1 MLVLS
6 GLSLA
11 IWLYLVFARG
21 GFWLA
26 AEREADAPAPAVWPE
41 VVAVVPARDEAES
54 IGTTVGSLLAQD
66 YPGRLRIVL
75 VDDESTDGTAEVAR
89 GASGAS
95 GRLDIVAGTPTPPGW
110 TGKLWALAQGV
121 AAAGEPR
128 YLLLTDADIA
138 YGPGALAGLVAR
150 SEAEGLALNS
160 LMARL
165 ACESFPERFA
175 IPAFIFFFQ
184 MLYPFAWVNAPGAR
198 TAAAAG
204 GCMLVR
210 REALAAA
217 GGIAAI
223 RGALIDDCALAKLL
237 KARGAIRLSLAERV
251 TSLRRYRDLSEIR
264 RMVVRSAYAQL
275 NYSPA
280 LLAFTVAAMALAYLV
295 PVAAALFADGAA
307 RASGL
312 GAWILMA
319 AALQP
324 TLRCYR
330 VSPLWGFA
338 LPAIAALYAAWTFE
352 VRARVR
358 AREGRAVEGALSGD
372 DGAALSRHSLEGQ
385 RMSA

>member
-11 IWLYLVFARG
+11 VWLYLIFARG

-41 VVAVVPARDEAES
+41 VVAVIPARDEADT
-54 IGTTVGSLLAQD
+54 IAATLGSLLRQD
-66 YPGRLRIVL
+66 YPGLLRIVL
-75 VDDESTDGTAEVAR
+75 VDDESSDGTSEAAR
-89 GASGAS
+89 RAAG
-95 GRLDIVAGTPTPPGW
+95 GRLEIIAGTPTPAGW
-110 TGKLWALAQGV
+110 SGKLWAVAQGV
-121 AAAGEPR
+121 AAAGETPR

-138 YGPGALAGLVAR
+138 YAPGALAGLVAG
-150 SEAEGLALNS
+150 SEAQGLGLNS

-165 ACESFPERFA
+165 ACASFPERVA
-175 IPAFIFFFQ
+175 IPAFILFFQ
-184 MLYPFAWVNAPGAR
+184 MLYPFAWVNAPGAK

-217 GGIAAI
+217 GGVAAI
-223 RGALIDDCALAKLL
+223 RGALIDDCALARLL
-237 KARGAIRLSLAERV
+237 KAHGPIRLRLAERV
-251 TSLRRYRDLSEIR
+251 ASLRRYRDFIEIR

-280 LLAFTVAAMALAYLV
+280 LLVFTLAAMVLVFIV
-295 PVAAALFADGAA
+295 PVAAALFAQGGSQAA
-307 RASGL
+307 GL
-312 GAWILMA
+312 GAWALMA
-319 AALQP
+319 TAFQP

-338 LPAIAALYAAWTFE
+338 LPAIAALYAFYTLESGLAS
-352 VRARVR
+352 ARGEGGLWKGR
-358 AREGRAVEGALSGD
+358 YQERTARR
-372 DGAALSRHSLEGQ
+372 
-385 RMSA
+385 